1 MHPPEVDIHTY
12 TGAAWLG
19 IDAGST
25 TTKIALITADGGLL
39 YTYYHSNLGNPVAIV
54 LEQLREIYKLCG
66 SRITIKGAAVTGYG
80 EDLIKNAFSC
90 DAGLV
95 GHFLDVAMTVHCLS
109 TVTRGR
115 FTTAVRT
122 CCVPCCLKKKNTLK
136 IKGYEKDD

>member
-80 EDLIKNAFSC
+80 EDLIKTPSPATP
-90 DAGLV
+90 GWW
-95 GHFLDVAMTVHCLS
+95 
-109 TVTRGR
+109 RR
-115 FTTAVRT
+115 WPTTAPPATSTPTWTSSSTSAART
-122 CCVPCCLKKKNTLK
+122 
-136 IKGYEKDD
+136 